1 MSCSGGSSMKST
13 PAREQRRDPRP
24 GVADRQELIGVDIA
38 LDAIPVMR
46 VTINDAVDFPIIIYN
61 IPTRSVVHMSVDT
74 VARLARLAT

>member
-1 MSCSGGSSMKST
+1 
-13 PAREQRRDPRP
+13 
-24 GVADRQELIGVDIA
+24 
-38 LDAIPVMR
+38 MR